1 MGVMRPHLDVIG
13 NQGDTPRG
21 RPSWL
26 VTLVVTTLGVALIVI
41 IVQGWRTGAWGPAPA
56 NGSQGRKVPAHVSIR
71 EALETARKH
80 LAENAPG
87 KAEVVLREA
96 VLRHAEDQEL
106 RVAFGET
113 LMALRNFPEAYEQY
127 VAALAIGPR
136 DPGVE
141 FAAGT
146 LASQIG
152 KPDRALE
159 HYAAAQA
166 ADPKNADYPLYL
178 AQVQLNQN
186 QIDAAKANLMLAARL
201 DPERAIVW
209 GTLAEIAVR
218 ENKVNIALQHV
229 ARARE
234 LQPKVGTWR
243 VIEARALKRK
253 GDVEPALLVLKG
265 MDVAERRQEPVLR
278 LIAECYGMLDRPAD
292 AAAAYADASDAAVR
306 DGALAHEAATWFAR
320 AGDTE
325 RATFYALRAKQNGEA
340 QAAKLLERLGK

>member
-1 MGVMRPHLDVIG
+1 MRPHLDVIG
-13 NQGDTPRG
+13 NQNDSPRG

-26 VTLVVTTLGVALIVI
+26 VTLIVTTLGAALIVI

-56 NGSQGRKVPAHVSIR
+56 NGSTARKIPAHVLIR
-71 EALETARKH
+71 EALDTARKH
-80 LAENAPG
+80 LSENEPG
-87 KAEVVLREA
+87 KAEVVLRDA
-96 VLRHAEDQEL
+96 VVRHSVDQEL

-136 DPGVE
+136 DAGIE

-146 LASQIG
+146 LANQIG
-152 KPDRALE
+152 KTDRAVE
-159 HYAAAQA
+159 HYSAAQA

-178 AQVQLNQN
+178 AQVQLNLN
-186 QIDAAKANLMLAARL
+186 QVDAARTNLMLAARL

-209 GTLAEIAVR
+209 GTLAEIALR
-218 ENKVNIALQHV
+218 GNKINIALQHV
-229 ARARE
+229 SKARA
-234 LQPKVGTWR
+234 LQPAVGTWR

-253 GDVEPALLVLKG
+253 GDVEPALLVLNG
-265 MDVAERRQEPVLR
+265 MEPAERRQEAVLR
-278 LIAECYGMLDRPAD
+278 LIAECYGMLERPAD
-292 AAAAYADASDAAVR
+292 AAAAYADASDAAPQ

-325 RATFYALRAKQNGEA
+325 RAILFALRAKQNGEQ